1 MTSNSKISIYAALAA
16 NIGIAIIKFIAAA
29 ITGSSSMLSEGI
41 HSAVDSGDQLLLLV
55 GIKRSKRPADENH
68 PFGHGQELY
77 FWSLIVAVLIFGL
90 GGGMSVYEGII
101 HIKNPEILTKPLW
114 NYIVLVIAF
123 LFEGTSFVIAVK
135 GFLKLEGKGDFFRK
149 LKQSKDPSLFVVIY
163 EDGAAL
169 CGLCLA
175 GAGIFLSHYFND
187 PKIDGFASILI
198 GALLAVV
205 AISLVI
211 ESRKLLIGESAN
223 KSQVELISVL
233 VNADEDVETLRPPL
247 TMQMGPNEILLALDI
262 QFKTHLHGTEVAQVI
277 QRLEEKIKTEI
288 PMVKQIFIEANFFKA
303 SPQPSSN
310 ERGLFANGNVE
321 LR

>member
-1 MTSNSKISIYAALAA
+1 MTSNSKLSIYAALAA

-41 HSAVDSGDQLLLLV
+41 HSAVDSGNQILLLV
-55 GIKRSKRPADENH
+55 GIKRSKRPADESH

-90 GGGMSVYEGII
+90 GGGMSVYEGVI
-101 HIKNPEILTKPLW
+101 HIKNPEALSSPFW
-114 NYIVLVIAF
+114 NYVVLAIAI
-123 LFEGTSFVIAVK
+123 LFESASFVIAIK

-149 LKQSKDPSLFVVIY
+149 LRESKDPSLFVVIY

-169 CGLCLA
+169 MGLFLA

-187 PKIDGFASILI
+187 PRIDGAASILI
-198 GALLAVV
+198 GILLAFV
-205 AISLVI
+205 AVTLVR
-211 ESRKLLIGESAN
+211 ESRNLLIGESAN
-223 KSQVELISVL
+223 KKQVELIKSL

-262 QFKTHLHGTEVAQVI
+262 QFKTQLHGTEVAEVI
-277 QRLEEKIKTEI
+277 QRLEKKIKEEI
-288 PMVKQIFIEANFFKA
+288 PMVNQIFIEANFFKA
-303 SPQPSSN
+303 
-310 ERGLFANGNVE
+310 G
-321 LR
+321 